1 MDTKPLS
8 DFDRL
13 LGEPDETHTFDCI
26 VHVPFAQLV
35 PARPRARRPSPRHDW
50 VAIAASVDAGD
61 EVRVFPTLIGWFL
74 HQVAAFVGVATVVAL
89 AIVERTPTL
98 FR

>member
-26 VHVPFAQLV
+26 VHVPFAQLGSG
-35 PARPRARRPSPRHDW
+35 PASGPPAFPSPRLGCD
-50 VAIAASVDAGD
+50 
-61 EVRVFPTLIGWFL
+61 RR
-74 HQVAAFVGVATVVAL
+74 
-89 AIVERTPTL
+89 ER
-98 FR
+98 

>member
-13 LGEPDETHTFDCI
+13 LGKPDETHTFDCI

-61 EVRVFPTLIGWFL
+61 EVRVFPTFIGWFL